1 MSEGTFARL
10 NSTLLKMFPP
20 SQMFSIVG
28 TIESCDGSTLVVK
41 SCDQGQVS
49 FAVDPTFYMPGPGRV
64 VEVMGIKLEDGV
76 INGFIA
82 RDVGPSEGFDMSLYN
97 DLITHIMPKFPEP
110 FQA

>member
-49 FAVDPTFYMPGPGRV
+49 FAVDPTFYMPGPVSFNLLFNYSLCSLSLNENRSY
-64 VEVMGIKLEDGV
+64 
-76 INGFIA
+76 N
-82 RDVGPSEGFDMSLYN
+82 RDEWLRSWV
-97 DLITHIMPKFPEP
+97 
-110 FQA
+110 